1 MQREIRDRVQPAER
15 FYDDPDERPE
25 RFHRLS
31 GRANEVFCYFFHHAE
46 RSDTGQLA
54 ITRAERNH
62 RTMSKTS
69 AEAKWFAGVSRRK
82 ITPPPGV
89 ELAGLGYYLKRTW
102 NSIHDD
108 LNATAVVISDVE
120 SRGIAIAALD
130 LLYIESKYVEAIR
143 DGIEKRTG
151 LPREAVCI
159 NCSHSHNAP
168 TMSFFDGAG
177 EINDDYAASVVQA
190 TVEAV
195 GEAWSKRI
203 GASIRVGNCRLP
215 NMTYNRTRKNG
226 LVDDRVSVLRIDAL
240 DGSPLAEVV
249 NFHAHPTVFWQVDSR
264 AVSRDVP
271 GQVVDLIEKDLPGAI
286 GMYVQGSLG
295 DVNFLLEYWTPEHFM
310 EAGKAVFDAAKV
322 AWGESRPIAESGISF
337 VTSEVNLPARRW
349 RREEVNEMYEEGR
362 HRLSTGDTSGWL
374 EGIARHMV
382 GIPERLPER
391 YGGSVE
397 RAVEAVSRF
406 AVKWAEDALRD
417 LDSASEIRAA
427 EIQAIRLGD
436 VWFITNPAELFSS
449 IALETRRNWPHDDL
463 FILGNSNGF
472 VSYLPDAEEVDHG
485 SYASLQVPKAIR
497 ALPFTG
503 DAGTVLAR
511 ESVKALADV
520 TPQTERG
527 N

>member
-1 MQREIRDRVQPAER
+1 
-15 FYDDPDERPE
+15 
-25 RFHRLS
+25 
-31 GRANEVFCYFFHHAE
+31 
-46 RSDTGQLA
+46 
-54 ITRAERNH
+54 
-62 RTMSKTS
+62 MSKTS
-69 AEAKWFAGVSRRK
+69 EEARWLAGVTRRR

-89 ELAGLGYYLKRTW
+89 ELAGLGYYLNRTW

-108 LNATAVVISDVE
+108 LNTTAVVISDENGQSV
-120 SRGIAIAALD
+120 AIAALD
-130 LLYIESKYVEAIR
+130 LLYMESKYVKAIR
-143 DGIEKRTG
+143 DGVEKRTG
-151 LPREAVCI
+151 MARDAICI

-177 EINDDYAASVVQA
+177 ELNEDYAMSVVQA

-195 GEAWSKRI
+195 EEAWSKRVL
-203 GASIRVGNCRLP
+203 ASVRVGNCPLP

-226 LVDDRVSVLRIDAL
+226 LVDDRLSVLRIDSF
-240 DGSPLAEVV
+240 DGSPLAVVV

-271 GQVVDLIEKDLPGAI
+271 GQVVDLIERELPGAI

-295 DVNFLLEYWTPEHFM
+295 DVNFNLEYWTPEHFM
-310 EAGKAVFDAAKV
+310 EAGEAVFHAAKL
-322 AWGESRPIAESGISF
+322 AWSGSRNVPQSGISF
-337 VTSEVNLPARRW
+337 AVSDVELPARRW
-349 RREEVNEMYEEGR
+349 TRAEVMEMYEEGK

-397 RAVEAVSRF
+397 KAVEAVSRF
-406 AVKWAEDALRD
+406 AVKWGEDALRD
-417 LDSASEIRAA
+417 LDSAPETRAA

-449 IALETRRNWPHDDL
+449 IALETRRNWPHGDL

-472 VSYLPDAEEVDHG
+472 VSYLPDAEEVDRG

-497 ALPFTG
+497 ELPFTR
-503 DAGTVLAR
+503 DAGKVLVRESLEVLA
-511 ESVKALADV
+511 AV
-520 TPQTERG
+520 TL
-527 N
+527 